1 MAVATFFP
9 GGKRLQSAFIA
20 IAIFLWGLKA
30 FVIPGLLILVASST
44 LVVLEFAAFLVLCLG
59 VIARSQLDRQGK
71 AFVRTCRSGM
81 AGRGQNK
88 SEPGESE

>member
-9 GGKRLQSAFIA
+9 GRKRLLSAFIA

-30 FVIPGLLILVASST
+30 FVVPGMLILVASSP
-44 LVVLEFAAFLVLCLG
+44 LVVLEFATFLVLGFG
-59 VIARSQLDRQGK
+59 VIPRSELDRQGK
-71 AFVRTCRSGM
+71 AFVRTCWSGM

-88 SEPGESE
+88 SESGESE